1 MISNK
6 AFFSINSAP
15 MLTSFIEK
23 SFVRYHESCVIKF
36 APERSILYVC
46 GLRENNASMEVN
58 KEHDPKPSER
68 MCHKKLFSIEEMYA
82 LSIYKSAPE
91 LFSN

>member
-6 AFFSINSAP
+6 AFFSRNSAP
-15 MLTSFIEK
+15 LLTSFLEK
-23 SFVRYHESCVIKF
+23 SFVILD
-36 APERSILYVC
+36 APEPSSLYVC
-46 GLRENNASMEVN
+46 GLRENNANMEVN
-58 KEHDPKPSER
+58 KERDPKPSER
-68 MCHKKLFSIEEMYA
+68 MCHKKIFSIEEMCA